1 MNIILLIISIILVTI
16 RFSWSLSD
24 DMKKLKDEGK

>member
-16 RFSWSLSD
+16 RFSWSLLD
-24 DMKKLKDEGK
+24 DMKKLKDE